1 MKNAVVL
8 LLILLLSFAAIAQK
22 KPAVRKRPAPV
33 VAKATL
39 PEPPKPLD
47 EKEEYDKASNFEIAA
62 DRVAALKTFL
72 SAFPN
77 SEKAAEAK
85 ELIISSRVDR

>member
-72 SAFPN
+72 GLSKFR
-77 SEKAAEAK
+77 K
-85 ELIISSRVDR
+85 SSRSEGTDHKFSSFDR